1 LTIVEKIRGDIILK
15 TWEAN
20 IAESK
25 RMAKEIKE
33 DCEEA
38 FDFLDKK
45 SLGIGKDD
53 CSRVLVQIN
62 VIKHQLDIKIKLK

>member
-1 LTIVEKIRGDIILK
+1 MSSAREEVPVIPRLTIIEKIRADVIFK

-33 DCEEA
+33 DCEVF
-38 FDFLDKK
+38 FDLLNK
-45 SLGIGKDD
+45 
-53 CSRVLVQIN
+53 
-62 VIKHQLDIKIKLK
+62 